1 MDILKTAVDWTK
13 AEMLSSS
20 FFILFGIGF
29 MAASLGFWQ
38 VGKTEIAK
46 AYVIPLLIAGV
57 LLLII
62 GLGIF
67 IPAKARVTGFAEA
80 YAMDAQAFISAELAK
95 AERILGEYRIAV
107 YRVIPLIVAL
117 CAVLFVVFSGPV
129 WRASF
134 VTTISMMA
142 VIMMIDTNANTRLE
156 AYKIALA
163 EADAQIGK

>member
-1 MDILKTAVDWTK
+1 MDILKTAVEWTK
-13 AEMLSSS
+13 GEMLSSS

-29 MAASLGFWQ
+29 MAASFGFWQ

-46 AYVIPLLIAGV
+46 AYVVPMLIAGL

-67 IPAKARVTGFAEA
+67 FPAKARVTGFAET
-80 YAMDAQAFISAELAK
+80 YAMDAQSFISAELAK
-95 AERILGEYRIAV
+95 AERILSEYRVAV
-107 YRVIPLIVAL
+107 YRVIPLIIAL
-117 CAVLFVVFSGPV
+117 CAVLSVIFSGPV
-129 WRASF
+129 WRASL

-142 VIMMIDTNANTRLE
+142 VIMMIDTNANSRLE

-163 EADAQIGK
+163 EVDARIGK